1 MERKDGRK
9 TSELRPVKII
19 RNYIK
24 YAEGSAL
31 IEMGNTK
38 VICTASVEDKIPSF
52 IEEEGGGRGWLTAEY
67 AMLPRATQNRNR
79 RSSSGRSS
87 EIQRLIGR
95 TLRSVVDLKAIGER
109 TITLDC
115 DVIQADGGTRTAAIT
130 GAFIALCDSIKYL
143 IKEKDTGKGALRSYV
158 AAVSVG
164 LKDGEELLDL
174 NYEEDSTVDVDFNL
188 AMTSFGEIV
197 EIQTT
202 AEGRPLSEVQLQ
214 SLLTTGKRGI
224 SLLIEKQKEILGP
237 DISDIFVTRDA

>member
-9 TSELRPVKII
+9 NDEHRPVKII

-38 VICTASVEDKIPSF
+38 EICTASIEDRIPSF

-67 AMLPRATQNRNR
+67 AMLPRATQTRNR
-79 RSSSGRSS
+79 RSSSGRAS

-95 TLRSVVDLKAIGER
+95 TLRSVVDFKAIGER

-143 IKEKDTGKGALRSYV
+143 IKEKDTGKGALRSYI

-202 AEGRPLSEVQLQ
+202 AEDVLCRKDSFKVCLQ
-214 SLLTTGKRGI
+214 RGKEAFLYSLKNRKKYLD
-224 SLLIEKQKEILGP
+224 LIFLIY
-237 DISDIFVTRDA
+237 S